1 MGTKEKREG
10 RGGCGLEGT
19 SDNRVE
25 GGQEVPFFVLAAN
38 WRKKRPKICR
48 PRDRA

>member
-1 MGTKEKREG
+1 MGTKEKQED
-10 RGGCGLEGT
+10 RGGCGLEGA

-25 GGQEVPFFVLAAN
+25 GGREVLFLVLAAN

-48 PRDRA
+48 PRDSA

>member
-1 MGTKEKREG
+1 MGTKEKQEG
-10 RGGCGLEGT
+10 RGGCGLEDT

-25 GGQEVPFFVLAAN
+25 GGCEVPFFVLAEN

-48 PRDRA
+48 PRDSA